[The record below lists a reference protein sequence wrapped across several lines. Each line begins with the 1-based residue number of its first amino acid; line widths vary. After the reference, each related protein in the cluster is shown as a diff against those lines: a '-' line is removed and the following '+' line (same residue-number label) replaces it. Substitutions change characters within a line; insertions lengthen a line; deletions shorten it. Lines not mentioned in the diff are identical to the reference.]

1 VCVVCVCIKSGRGY
15 IVPAQGDPV
24 PCCLATNHK
33 MRNLEHGPH
42 HQDVATIRFRHRPYV
57 RAFSGTLLCHLLL
70 QMGMAQ
76 GANVDAADITQEP
89 GSTAHQQYSS
99 QFLTDVDQ
107 VLVDLAENAFWTEGQ
122 WYNMSTT
129 WQGSQYN
136 DLFSLYYAK
145 PEIQLIT
152 DPTGVYDKKP
162 RTKRDLPLLYQSAP
176 PAVPCKSA
184 ASTSIISGGKA
195 VDFAA
200 FAIGILTLVI
210 NINNNIN
217 NNNNNNN
224 NLNFNAVD
232 SSNIVANFN
241 TNNANQVNV
250 MPPGRKKRSVIGS
263 TAVMILAA
271 IKSAMDTA
279 QRALPKSDVP
289 KMDMRNASFV
299 QKFVMEKMI
308 QDPRSKLMAGCSDMK
323 NCQQRLSFYI

>member
-162 RTKRDLPLLYQSAP
+162 RTKRDLPLLYQS
-176 PAVPCKSA
+176 
-184 ASTSIISGGKA
+184 
-195 VDFAA
+195 
-200 FAIGILTLVI
+200 
-210 NINNNIN
+210 
-217 NNNNNNN
+217 
-224 NLNFNAVD
+224 
-232 SSNIVANFN
+232 NIVANFN

>member
-1 VCVVCVCIKSGRGY
+1 
-15 IVPAQGDPV
+15 
-24 PCCLATNHK
+24 
-33 MRNLEHGPH
+33 
-42 HQDVATIRFRHRPYV
+42 
-57 RAFSGTLLCHLLL
+57 
-70 QMGMAQ
+70 MGMAQ

-162 RTKRDLPLLYQSAP
+162 RTKRDLPLLYQS
-176 PAVPCKSA
+176 
-184 ASTSIISGGKA
+184 
-195 VDFAA
+195 
-200 FAIGILTLVI
+200 
-210 NINNNIN
+210 
-217 NNNNNNN
+217 
-224 NLNFNAVD
+224 
-232 SSNIVANFN
+232 NIVANFN